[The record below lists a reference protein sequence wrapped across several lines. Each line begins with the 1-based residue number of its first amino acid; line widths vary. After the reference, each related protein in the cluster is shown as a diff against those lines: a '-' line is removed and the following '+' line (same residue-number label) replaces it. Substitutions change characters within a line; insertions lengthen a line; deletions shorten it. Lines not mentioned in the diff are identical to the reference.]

1 LWLQLFLARKTLLN
15 HGYHGFTQIKTKAM
29 LEKSGQ
35 ADLPFICHIPSVPIR
50 VIRGEISLSSG
61 FNRRFRV

>member
-1 LWLQLFLARKTLLN
+1 
-15 HGYHGFTQIKTKAM
+15 M

-35 ADLPFICHIPSVPIR
+35 ADLAFVCHIPSVPIR
-50 VIRGEISLSSG
+50 VIRGEFSLSSD